1 MDRFNLAGKR
11 ALVTG
16 ASSGLGAHFAT
27 VLAGAGADLVL
38 AARRRER
45 LEVLADEIRAH
56 GVRADVVIMDVTD
69 AASVDAAFG
78 EIAASGAPADIVM
91 NNSGL
96 SREDWIADMGEEA
109 WDLVMETNL
118 KGAWRVAKT
127 AANALIAA
135 GKPGSIINTASI
147 TAHRPSQLIGAYAAS
162 KAAIHHLT
170 RVMALEW
177 ARHGIRVN
185 SLSPGYFITEIN
197 DHFLGTEP
205 ADKMIRRIP
214 MRRLG
219 NVEELAGPVLLLAS
233 EAGSYMTG
241 TDIVIDG
248 GHLQSAL

>member
-1 MDRFNLAGKR
+1 MDRFSLAGKR

-16 ASSGLGAHFAT
+16 ASSGLGTHFAK

-38 AARRRER
+38 AARRRDR
-45 LEVLADEIRAH
+45 LEALAAEIARQ
-56 GVRADVVIMDVTD
+56 GRRADVVVMDVTET
-69 AASVDAAFG
+69 ASVEAAFAG
-78 EIAASGAPADIVM
+78 IAASGPPADIVM

-96 SREDWIADMGEEA
+96 SREDWIVGMDEAD

-118 KGAWRVAKT
+118 KGAWRVAK
-127 AANALIAA
+127 AAAGALIAA
-135 GKPGSIINTASI
+135 DKPGSIINTASI

-162 KAAIHHLT
+162 KAAVLHLT

-185 SLSPGYFITEIN
+185 SLSPGYFETEIN
-197 DHFLGTEP
+197 NQYLGTE
-205 ADKMIRRIP
+205 AAEKMVRRIP

-219 NVEELAGPVLLLAS
+219 LVDELAGPVLLLAS
-233 EAGSYMTG
+233 DAGSYITG
-241 TDIVIDG
+241 ADLAVDG